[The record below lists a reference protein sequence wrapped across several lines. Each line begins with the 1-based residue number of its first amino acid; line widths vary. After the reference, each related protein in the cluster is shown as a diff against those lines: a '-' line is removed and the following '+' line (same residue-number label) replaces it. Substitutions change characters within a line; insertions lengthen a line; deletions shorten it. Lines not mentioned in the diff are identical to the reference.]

1 MHYVAFSRVTNYAGL
16 YINDLNESQIC
27 VSKKVSHYLLD
38 VNKNHKLQTDIQ
50 LFQKNKLNILF
61 NNARSFKK
69 YFNITKNNKIIL
81 KQQINIFSESKLC
94 KFDQNANY
102 VIP

>member
-1 MHYVAFSRVTNYAGL
+1 MAKWFSIGTHSL
-16 YINDLNESQIC
+16 
-27 VSKKVSHYLLD
+27 
-38 VNKNHKLQTDIQ
+38 Q

-61 NNARSFKK
+61 NNAQSFKK

-81 KQQINIFSESKLC
+81 KQQINIFFESKLC

-102 VIP
+102 VIPNFLTVRADQKKPINPHHGIIAYIYKDIKINRIEYMS